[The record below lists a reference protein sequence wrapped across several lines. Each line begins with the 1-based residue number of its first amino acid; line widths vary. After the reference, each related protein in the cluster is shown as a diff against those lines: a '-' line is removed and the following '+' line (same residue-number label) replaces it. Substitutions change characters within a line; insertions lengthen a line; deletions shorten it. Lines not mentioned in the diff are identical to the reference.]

1 MERRDGRGVG
11 GAVEGARVLLKSVG
25 KGRAVGKPAGFGAWT
40 YSVTSKLRIF
50 LSVKGEVP
58 HWIITGGRVADEN
71 RCEAYTNL
79 PLIGAPLTKSWTS
92 RGLAIQ
98 DHVYIPVNEPYPDK
112 VIGNFPGCGS
122 DLR

>member
-25 KGRAVGKPAGFGAWT
+25 KGPAVGKPAGFRACT

-58 HWIITGGRVADEN
+58 HWIITGGRVAD
-71 RCEAYTNL
+71 
-79 PLIGAPLTKSWTS
+79 S
-92 RGLAIQ
+92 
-98 DHVYIPVNEPYPDK
+98 
-112 VIGNFPGCGS
+112 
-122 DLR
+122 